1 MVTELSSLSQLDTT
15 KVETLLTQ
23 LTAEVQENNS
33 TIDVKRG
40 VFHDTVLYF
49 HAVLESAIRDNLD
62 RYQTARSL
70 RQIELDPSVAD
81 ADTVSDIL
89 SNWGITRNEGTQAK
103 GTVAI
108 VVSTSLS
115 VTISSGTTFEANG
128 MKFSADNS
136 YTSTTNASTAV
147 TDNDRVMTQLSDGN
161 YIFTIFVTA
170 IEEGSTGKLNVD
182 TVIVPNA
189 PISNYVTSYAA
200 SDFSDG
206 TNTETNTE
214 LVQKLQDGI
223 SAKSLS
229 NRVNMRGL
237 LRSLSQFSSI
247 TNQSIIGY
255 GDSEMLRDQHSI
267 FPLSYGGRVDWYVR
281 GQENLYAIGLTKEA
295 TLMSIDT
302 TTDRGT
308 WQFTILKDDAPGFY
322 EVRSIL
328 PYAHTPVGSE
338 TFSITS
344 EVRDVDLSGDGFIPD
359 IKTQQEGSFTSYQTA
374 TIQFIDSE
382 TDTTSLTVGD
392 TKNYSIVTTGSSH
405 IKELQDYLGS
415 RDIRCFGS
423 DVLLKA
429 PIPCFVQVSMT
440 INKTAGDADPDVSAI
455 KNSVAAVVNGTGFIG
470 RLDGSRIL
478 ESANAYIQNNISIT
492 QLDLMGRIFT
502 PDYKNVWL
510 RSYDSLV
517 IPSTAGFMVSAKTV
531 QFFIEVADISVNVQT
546 SIPTFG

>member
-23 LTAEVQENNS
+23 LTAEIQDDNPDL
-33 TIDVKRG
+33 DVKRG

-81 ADTVSDIL
+81 TDTVSDIL
-89 SNWGITRNEGTQAK
+89 SNWGITRIEGTQAK

-108 VVSTSLS
+108 VVSSASS
-115 VTISSGTTFEANG
+115 VTISSGAIFEASG
-128 MKFSADNS
+128 VKFSADNS
-136 YTSTTNASTAV
+136 YTSTTNASSAT

-161 YIFTIFVTA
+161 YVFTISVTA
-170 IEEGSTGKLNVD
+170 ATEGSAGKLNID
-182 TVIVPNA
+182 TVIVPEA
-189 PISNYVTSYAA
+189 PVSNYVTSYAA

-206 TNTETNTE
+206 TATETNTE

-229 NRVNMRGL
+229 NRNNMRGL
-237 LRSLSQFSSI
+237 LRSLSQFSSV

-281 GQENLYAIGLTKEA
+281 GQEELHAVGLTKTA
-295 TLMSIDT
+295 TLMSINT

-308 WQFTILKDDAPGFY
+308 WQFTVLKDDAPGFY
-322 EVRSIL
+322 EIRSIL
-328 PYAHTPVGSE
+328 PYGQTPVSSE

-344 EVRDVDLSGDGFIPD
+344 EIRDLDLSGDGFIPD
-359 IKTQQEGSFTSYQTA
+359 IKIQQEGSFTSYQTA
-374 TIQFIDSE
+374 TVQFIDSE
-382 TDTTSLTVGD
+382 ADTSSLTVGD
-392 TKNYSIVTTGSSH
+392 TKDYSIVVVDSGYT
-405 IKELQDYLGS
+405 KELQDYLSS

-423 DVLLKA
+423 DVLLKS

-440 INKTAGDADPDVSAI
+440 INKTSGDADPDISAI

-478 ESANAYIQNNISIT
+478 EAVSAYIQNNISIT
-492 QLDLMGRIFT
+492 QLDLVGRIFT
-502 PDYKNVWL
+502 PDYTDVWV
-510 RSYDSLV
+510 RSHDSLV
-517 IPSTAGFMVSAKTV
+517 VPSTAGAMVSAKTV
-531 QFFIEVADISVNVQT
+531 QFFVDVADISVNITT